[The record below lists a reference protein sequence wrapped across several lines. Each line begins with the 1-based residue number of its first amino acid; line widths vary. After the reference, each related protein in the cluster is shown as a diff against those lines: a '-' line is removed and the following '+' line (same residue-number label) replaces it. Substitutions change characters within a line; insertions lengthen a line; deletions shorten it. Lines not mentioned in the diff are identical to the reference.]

1 MSRALKLVLKP
12 SGLPLFQQI
21 AEAVIEAIRQGRI
34 SRGAKLP
41 GTRALATQLD
51 VHRSTVV
58 AAFKELED
66 QGWLRSSPASGTFV
80 SSATPALKAA
90 KGQRRAETPGFD
102 FIEVP
107 VDEHE
112 VGREPGVLHFSGAP
126 DVRVM
131 PIDLMARAYR
141 RALTRRRA
149 SPPEP
154 LGHEPL
160 RTAVASMLRQER
172 GLDVTTEQ
180 VMIVPRGTVAVELV
194 MRALV
199 TAGDTVA
206 LEELGHRP
214 LREILERQQVRLAPL
229 AIDEQGL
236 RVDALEALTLS
247 QRVRAVWVTPQCQY
261 PTNVVMSDARRR
273 ALLELAQKQR
283 LAVVESDYLHDF
295 HYGDEN
301 HLPLVTDDHTSQVIY
316 LGSLARVLAPD
327 VQLGY
332 VVAAPAFLR
341 VLAQLRQRAD
351 RHDEFATQLAVA
363 ELMEDGE
370 YQRALRRSRQVYL
383 RRRDLLAQAL
393 RQRLGDVLTFDLP
406 GSGTALWTRV
416 TPRIDVEHWAV
427 RARERKVQFRTALHF
442 AHDRNSRPFIRLG
455 FTQLDEKELVTAVDR
470 LAQALR

>member
-12 SGLPLFQQI
+12 SHLPLFQQV
-21 AEAVIEAIRQGRI
+21 AEAVIEAIQQGRL
-34 SRGAKLP
+34 SPGAKLP

-58 AAFKELED
+58 SAFKELEE

-80 SSATPALKAA
+80 SSAAPGA
-90 KGQRRAETPGFD
+90 KTARAQRRPERPGFD
-102 FIEVP
+102 FISVP
-107 VDEHE
+107 LEEHDRSP
-112 VGREPGVLHFSGAP
+112 GRDVLNFSGAP

-131 PIDLMARAYR
+131 PVDLMARAYR
-141 RALTRRRA
+141 RAQSRRRA
-149 SPPEP
+149 TPLEP

-172 GLDVTTEQ
+172 GLDVTIDH

-194 MRALV
+194 MRALLA
-199 TAGDTVA
+199 AGDTVA

-214 LREILERQQVRLAPL
+214 LREILERQQVRLAHV

-236 RVDALEALTLS
+236 RVDALEALTRS
-247 QRVRAVWVTPQCQY
+247 ERVRAIWVTPQCQY
-261 PTNVVMSDARRR
+261 PTNVVMSEARRK
-273 ALLELAQKQR
+273 ALLSLAQKQR
-283 LAVVESDYLHDF
+283 LPVVESDYLHDF

-301 HLPLVTDDHTSQVIY
+301 HLPLAAEDQTSQVIY

-332 VVAAPAFLR
+332 VVAAPAYLQA
-341 VLAQLRQRAD
+341 LARLRQRAD

-363 ELMEDGE
+363 DLMEDGE

-383 RRRDLLAQAL
+383 RRRDVLVQEL

-406 GSGTALWTRV
+406 SAGTALWARV
-416 TPRIDVEHWAV
+416 APRIDVDQWAA
-427 RARERKVQFRTALHF
+427 RAREQKVQFRTALHF
-442 AHDRNSRPFIRLG
+442 AHDRKPRPFIRLG
-455 FTQLDEKELVTAVDR
+455 FTQLNEKELVTAVDR
-470 LAQALR
+470 LAVSVT